1 MTFMTCAAMLAS
13 AVALNSCKSDIK
25 NGPLGEEDIIKTEFA
40 ISIPDQA
47 SNGAKRMPSAN
58 VPEDNDFLGMKNIAL
73 IPFVKQGAIT
83 STDTRL
89 GGTNIAGI
97 TDIAADGLTATGNA
111 KVYSNISIPLATAS
125 FLIYA
130 QSAPTG
136 TNHQIGKLV
145 ATGIEDG
152 AAAGIHF
159 DLASILG
166 EAEKDLD
173 DVYTDATA
181 VKLITLLNNVAN
193 ATDGATPTPKKWK
206 NYVMGIDDEGMSTL
220 FAEYKT
226 MSAFSSFKVGRML
239 MNLYTTVEPYKSGK
253 PGAAEPVASLADHIQ
268 QAIEEAITVTR
279 EGGVATGAV
288 TAMVLKNDYDGYP
301 ANLGLPEG
309 AVRIKYDAVTTE
321 AFVACEE
328 GDYNTQ
334 TNPILYAFP
343 ASLWHYANSTIK
355 TADISMN
362 TQLTSANPW
371 ADIIAAYTAQ
381 SKPAYVNAGTK
392 SVAIVNPIQYAVG
405 RFDVQVKLV
414 TTTLKDQA
422 GHDVT
427 MPVGGFPVTA
437 VFVGNQRRVMFDFT
451 PTTESAP
458 LFTIYDNALTG
469 IYASTALSNVNS
481 LFVLETPAATVAPT
495 EASATADVQIAL
507 ELTNTSTGDFYGA
520 NGQLIPKDGKFYLIA
535 TLTASN
541 ASETEK
547 KVFKQDYKTT
557 AQLTVKSLANAY
569 SVIPDLR
576 TPQLE
581 LGMSV
586 DLTWEAGHDYAIDI
600 P

>member
-1 MTFMTCAAMLAS
+1 MLAS